1 MKQTAGTLAVL
12 LIFLGWA
19 VGTPPPTDRGQ
30 DRSAQLPSTQATSA
44 DIFSLD
50 LTQLALPSRTIRT
63 IHVENEALFFRP
75 AHYQAIDFDSLLRQA
90 FPIDELKPLGCRI
103 FFRTHDNHNV
113 SLSLDQVLSGGGYL
127 AGQDIAASLGGRWQ
141 PLEVDGSAKDLRLF
155 LLGLDCSSCSRPALI
170 WPYDLETVLLVAK

>member
-50 LTQLALPSRTIRT
+50 LTQSALPPRTIRT
-63 IHVENEALFFRP
+63 IHVENEALFSRP
-75 AHYQAIDFDSLLRQA
+75 AHYQAIDFDFLLCQAFPIHA
-90 FPIDELKPLGCRI
+90 FPIDELKPSGCRI
-103 FFRTHDNHNV
+103 FFRTHDNYNV

-127 AGQDIAASLGGRWQ
+127 AGQDMVVALGRRWQ
-141 PLEVDGSAKDLRLF
+141 PLEVDGSAKDLHPF
-155 LLGLDCSSCSRPALI
+155 
-170 WPYDLETVLLVAK
+170 YLVWTARAAPEQP